1 MGWLYAPPHAY
12 QLTYLTTHIML
23 HVRYSTMRSEA
34 TEGHAWWDVS
44 FVTLSLGCGCSLSAR
59 KYVPYQALSRGYIS
73 L

>member
-44 FVTLSLGCGCSLSAR
+44 LSLCHLDVDA
-59 KYVPYQALSRGYIS
+59 ALALGNMY
-73 L
+73 LTKL